1 MLRVYD
7 TSHNAIQPLVN
18 YQGLCIS
25 EEVNGETQISFS
37 MPRTEL
43 DRIKEEYYIRT
54 PDNEFIIK
62 EISIDTSNDMVN
74 VVAVINVEE
83 LKGTPIK
90 NFESVEK
97 TPLSCIQLALSYVA
111 KSGWTVQS
119 NIQKKRTLRQ
129 TQKSIWDIIQSAL
142 NLYMAE
148 ISVDAIN
155 KVIVFN
161 DKIGED
167 KGAYFM
173 EDLNLRSLSVSSDT
187 YDLVTR
193 IYPVGANGLTIA
205 SVNDGKD
212 YVDNNEYSNKVIAM
226 YWEDNRYIAAKSL
239 RDDAIEKLE
248 TLAKPTR
255 SYSATVIDLAAISGL
270 DVFDYNVGDTIWLKS
285 KTGGT
290 NEKHRIVSMQS
301 YPQSPES
308 NTCTLSTNLSSLVTY
323 ISGTISSAE
332 TVSLVTTQDGRIDSS
347 KVDINASG
355 LPAGGTRGQA
365 LVKNSDT
372 NYDVTWSDVKG
383 GGGLTIEEI
392 EDQIS
397 IGTANIQNGA
407 ITNAKI
413 GQAAITEANIANAS
427 ISKAKI
433 QDGAI
438 GNAQIGNGEITGAKI
453 ALATINS
460 THIADAAI
468 NTGKI
473 QNLAV
478 TTAKIANAAIGTT
491 QIQDAAIVAAKID
504 DAAIT
509 NAKIDNLAVTTG
521 KIADLTVTEGK
532 IANLAVTNGKIA
544 NAAIDSAKI
553 QDATITAAKIQDA
566 SITSA
571 KILELD
577 AGLIKTGTLETERL
591 LITGQSEDG
600 TIKSIVF
607 TLNEI
612 NGTLQLSHETIDGG
626 SLTDKTIT
634 ADEIMSGSLSSDV
647 IMTNAITADK
657 IAANA
662 ITSDKIATNAITADK
677 IAANSLTIGMFN
689 PDSLNQII
697 QEGKDYTDAQ
707 IAVYGEFLKFDS
719 TNGLTIGSNST
730 NLKTV
735 ISSDEMGFYN
745 GTNKVAYINGDTF
758 SITNGIIDNRLRIGH
773 YVFKPQ
779 ATGNL
784 SIVWEE

>member
-43 DRIKEEYYIRT
+43 DRIREEYYIRT

-62 EISIDTSNDMVN
+62 EISINTSNDMVN

-90 NFESVEK
+90 NFESVKK

-111 KSGWTVQS
+111 ESGWTVQS

-205 SVNDGKD
+205 SVNNGKD

-226 YWEDNRYIAAKSL
+226 YWEDNRYTVAKDL

-248 TLAKPTR
+248 TLAKPTK

-285 KTGGT
+285 KTGET

-308 NTCTLSTNLSSLVTY
+308 NTCILSTNLSSLVTY
-323 ISGTISSAE
+323 VSGAVSSAE

-347 KVDINASG
+347 KVNINASG

-365 LVKNSDT
+365 LVKNSNTD
-372 NYDVTWSDVKG
+372 YDVTWSDVKG

-397 IGTANIQNGA
+397 IGSANIQNGA

-427 ISKAKI
+427 ISRAKI
-433 QDGAI
+433 QNGAI

-453 ALATINS
+453 ALATIDS

-468 NTGKI
+468 TTGKI
-473 QNLAV
+473 QDLVV
-478 TTAKIANAAIGTT
+478 TTAKIAKAAIGTT

-509 NAKIDNLAVTTG
+509 SAKIDNLAVTTG
-521 KIADLTVTEGK
+521 KIADLAVTEGK
-532 IANLAVTNGKIA
+532 IANLTVTNGKIA

-553 QDATITAAKIQDA
+553 QDAAITAAKIQDA

-591 LITGQSEDG
+591 LITGKSEDG

-612 NGTLQLSHETIDGG
+612 NGTPQLSQGTIDGG

-657 IAANA
+657 IAANT

-677 IAANSLTIGMFN
+677 IAANSLTIGMFD

-707 IAVYGEFLKFDS
+707 IAMYGEFLKFDS
-719 TNGLTIGSNST
+719 SNGLTIGSNST

>member
-43 DRIKEEYYIRT
+43 DRIREEYYIRT

-62 EISIDTSNDMVN
+62 EISINTSNDMVN

-111 KSGWTVQS
+111 ESGWIVQS

-142 NLYMAE
+142 DLYMAE

-226 YWEDNRYIAAKSL
+226 YWEDNRYTAAESL

-285 KTGGT
+285 KTGET

-323 ISGTISSAE
+323 VSGAVSSAE

-355 LPAGGTRGQA
+355 LPAGGTQGQA

-372 NYDVTWSDVKG
+372 DYDVTWSDVEG

-397 IGTANIQNGA
+397 IGSANIQDGA

-413 GQAAITEANIANAS
+413 GQAAITEANIADAS
-427 ISKAKI
+427 ISRAKI

-453 ALATINS
+453 ALATIDS

-468 NTGKI
+468 TTGKI
-473 QNLAV
+473 QDLAV

-509 NAKIDNLAVTTG
+509 SAKIDNLAVTTG
-521 KIADLTVTEGK
+521 KIADLAVTEGK

-591 LITGQSEDG
+591 LITGKSEDG
-600 TIKSIVF
+600 TIKSIVL

-612 NGTLQLSHETIDGG
+612 NGTPQLSQETIDGG

-677 IAANSLTIGMFN
+677 IAANSLTIGMFD

-719 TNGLTIGSNST
+719 SNGLTIGSNST

-745 GTNKVAYINGDTF
+745 GANKVAYINGDTF